1 MGLKTATI
9 RDVARLAG
17 VGLGTVSRVLNASPG
32 VSEATRQRVLAAID
46 ELNFVPNP
54 AARKLSA
61 GRTLNIAV
69 IAPFFTRPSI
79 IERLRGIENRLSK
92 SEYNLT
98 LFNVDTPQR
107 RDACIRE
114 VPRGD
119 RVDGMILLSL
129 PPLDDDLPY
138 LAKTTI
144 PIVLVDANHPS
155 LSLLNRVIV
164 DDIAGG
170 RLATQH
176 LIEQGHQRIGYVSD
190 FLETPFNFTSS
201 RFRYE
206 GYHQALSSAGVEYR
220 PEYHAQGEHGRQE
233 ACLLALRMLTLPE
246 RPTAIFAASD
256 TQAMG
261 VLQAAQEL
269 GLRIPNDLSL
279 VGYDDIEVAEY
290 LGLTTVRQQLF
301 YSGWRGV
308 ELLLSLLENQ
318 PTQPVCEIMSTE
330 LIIRKTTSSVRV
342 IP

>member
-1 MGLKTATI
+1 MKTATI
-9 RDVARLAG
+9 RDVAKLAG
-17 VGLGTVSRVLNASPG
+17 VGLGTVSRVLNASAG
-32 VSEATRQRVLAAID
+32 VSEVTRQRVLAAID

-54 AARKLSA
+54 AARKLSV

-69 IAPFFTRPSI
+69 IVPFFTRPSF
-79 IERLRGIENRLSK
+79 IERLRGIESCLSK
-92 SEYNLT
+92 SAYNLT
-98 LFNVDTPQR
+98 LFNVETPQR
-107 RDACIRE
+107 RDTCIRE

-129 PPLDDDLPY
+129 PPRDDDLPY
-138 LAKTTI
+138 LAKTSI

-155 LSLLNRVIV
+155 LFLLNRVIV

-176 LIEQGHQRIGYVSD
+176 LIELGHQRIGYISD
-190 FLETPFNFTSS
+190 LLETPFNFTSS

-206 GYHQALSSAGVEYR
+206 GYRQALHSAGLEYR
-220 PEYHAQGEHGRQE
+220 PEYHAQGEHGRHE

-261 VLQAAQEL
+261 ALQAAQEL
-269 GLRIPNDLSL
+269 GLRIPEDLSL

-290 LGLTTVRQQLF
+290 LGLTTIRQQLF
-301 YSGWRGV
+301 SSGWRGV

-318 PTQPVCEIMSTE
+318 PHQPVCETMPIE
-330 LIIRKTTSSVRV
+330 LIVRKTTSPIRV

>member
-1 MGLKTATI
+1 MKTATI

-54 AARKLSA
+54 AARKLSV

-69 IAPFFTRPSI
+69 IVPYFTRPSF
-79 IERLRGIENRLSK
+79 IERLRGIESRLSK

-98 LFNVDTPQR
+98 LFNVETPQR

-119 RVDGMILLSL
+119 RVDGMILISL
-129 PPLDDDLPY
+129 PPRDDDLPY
-138 LAKTTI
+138 LAKTSI

-155 LSLLNRVIV
+155 LFLLNRVIV

-176 LIEQGHQRIGYVSD
+176 LIELGHQRIGYISD
-190 FLETPFNFTSS
+190 LLETPFNFTSS

-206 GYHQALSSAGVEYR
+206 GYRQALNSAGLEFR
-220 PEYHAQGEHGRQE
+220 PEYHAQGEHGRHE

-246 RPTAIFAASD
+246 RPTAVFAASD

-269 GLRIPNDLSL
+269 GLRIPEDISL

-290 LGLTTVRQQLF
+290 LGLTTIRQQLF
-301 YSGWRGV
+301 SSGWRGM

-318 PTQPVCEIMSTE
+318 PHQPVCETMPTE
-330 LIIRKTTSSVRV
+330 LIIRKTTSPIRV